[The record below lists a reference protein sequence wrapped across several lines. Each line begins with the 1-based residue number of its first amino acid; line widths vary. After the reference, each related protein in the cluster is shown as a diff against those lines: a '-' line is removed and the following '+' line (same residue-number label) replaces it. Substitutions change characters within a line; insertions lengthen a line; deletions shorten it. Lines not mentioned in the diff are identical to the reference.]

1 MNVELLTSVRRTIA
15 RAPDRFCAAQWAFAR
30 NAGRVL
36 EQHESP
42 EGFRCCIAGHVLLE
56 GSALSERDLLR
67 EGGFHTGG
75 ALWGQAAALL
85 GIGDERSRELFSPSQ
100 WDHPFKKR
108 YYLCTQD
115 EEAEVATA
123 YLDYILQTYGATEAS
138 QSLSGAAVPTGP
150 DRSPRAPTIDER
162 ESVSVIARS

>member
-1 MNVELLTSVRRTIA
+1 MNVDLLASVRRTIS

-36 EQHESP
+36 EQNARP
-42 EGFRCCIAGHVLLE
+42 EGFRCCIAGHVLLQ
-56 GSALSERDLLR
+56 GSALTERDLLR

-75 ALWGQAAALL
+75 ALWEQAATLL
-85 GIGDERSRELFSPSQ
+85 GVTDERGRDLFFPSQ

-108 YYLCTQD
+108 YYLCTRD

-123 YLDYILQTYGATEAS
+123 YLDYILQNYE
-138 QSLSGAAVPTGP
+138 GP
-150 DRSPRAPTIDER
+150 DRSSAELAPTVPSGADRPPRVPSADER
-162 ESVSVIARS
+162 EGAPAVAHS